1 MKVHVK
7 HTIKSDVAS
16 VFKLCTEQ
24 KHQESIYSQ
33 LGGTE
38 IKIKREGRAPSVK
51 LSVSRTEAARA
62 RSATPRTGRRMAR
75 CTRRTS

>member
-7 HTIKSDVAS
+7 HTIKSDVAT

-33 LGGTE
+33 LGGTDV
-38 IKIKREGRAPSVK
+38 KIKREGRAPN
-51 LSVSRTEAARA
+51 VSLGSRARRPRIRRPPSAGSFPARA
-62 RSATPRTGRRMAR
+62 R
-75 CTRRTS
+75 